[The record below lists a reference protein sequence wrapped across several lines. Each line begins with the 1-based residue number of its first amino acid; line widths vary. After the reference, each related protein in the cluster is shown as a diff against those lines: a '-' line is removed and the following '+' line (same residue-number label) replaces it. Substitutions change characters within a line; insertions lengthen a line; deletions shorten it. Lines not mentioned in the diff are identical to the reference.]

1 MYFRELKNCQDHIE
15 ILNMRIESRNK
26 KLAEMRRQII
36 IEQLGVMLGGNEMTK
51 NEARENILQKYQADE
66 DKINELTQRVDE
78 LESSLSTNKKENLTL
93 QKTLEMERRKYQTAA
108 LTADKQL
115 FEARERI
122 KNLSNDNKQ
131 KQMLLITRDAV
142 NQTNA
147 ITITEL
153 EDEKFKLQTT
163 IQELQTSLQTQKQLS
178 IKLQNDIEVNKL
190 EYVRMKNEYQK
201 SKEST
206 AMLMYERDLAQKSSV
221 SWRDQYAEL
230 QLKYVK
236 VY

>member
-1 MYFRELKNCQDHIE
+1 
-15 ILNMRIESRNK
+15 MRIESRNK